1 MNWKIPE
8 RFNNRLNEAEE
19 RISQLKDKGTELRA
33 AERKKKNE
41 RKWSQLKGFMAQHHT
56 NIHII
61 GHPEG
66 KKKGVKILFEQIMAE
81 NFPNLGGELD
91 SNPGSPENSK

>member
-1 MNWKIPE
+1 
-8 RFNNRLNEAEE
+8 
-19 RISQLKDKGTELRA
+19 
-33 AERKKKNE
+33 
-41 RKWSQLKGFMAQHHT
+41 MAQHHT